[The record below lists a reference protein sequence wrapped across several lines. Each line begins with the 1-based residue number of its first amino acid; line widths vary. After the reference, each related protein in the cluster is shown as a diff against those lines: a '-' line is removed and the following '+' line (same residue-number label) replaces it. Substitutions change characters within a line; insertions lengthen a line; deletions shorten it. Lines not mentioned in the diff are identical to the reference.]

1 MRFVTYLQGREARPG
16 VLQDDHI
23 VDISAVVP
31 SVHAV
36 VSGGED
42 TMAIVKKAVE
52 GIPAKSGLPLK
63 EVTLCSPLVEAR
75 RNLYCV
81 GWNYMKHFE
90 EGVGRRQEL
99 EQELPKFPTYFSKAT
114 GAVNGPYATV
124 SYDPEFSD
132 NLDYEG
138 ELAVVIGRQGGDI
151 PESEAL
157 DYVFGYMVANDI
169 SARDVQRKHGG
180 QWFKGKSMDGSAPM
194 GPTLVTK
201 DEIPDVQDLTVQTTY
216 NGQVVQESST
226 KAMIFTIAHL
236 IADLSRSLT
245 LVPGDILLTGTPD
258 GVGWMRKPPI
268 FLRDGDTVEVEISGL
283 GRISNRMVK
292 RT

>member
-1 MRFVTYLQGREARPG
+1 MRFVTYLQGNEARPG
-16 VLQDDHI
+16 VLLDDRI
-23 VDISAVVP
+23 VDISAQVP
-31 SVHAV
+31 SVQMV
-36 VSGGED
+36 VSGGDEV
-42 TMAIVKKAVE
+42 MALVKKA
-52 GIPAKSGLPLK
+52 IQDAPAQSGQLLQDA
-63 EVTLCSPLVEAR
+63 TLCSPLVEAR
-75 RNLYCV
+75 RNLFCV

-90 EGVGRRQEL
+90 EGVGRRQEM

-114 GAVNGPYATV
+114 GSVNGPYAVV

-138 ELAVVIGRQGGDI
+138 ELAVVIGRQGRDI

-157 DYVFGYMVANDI
+157 EYVFGYMVANDI

-194 GPTLVTK
+194 GPALVTK
-201 DEIPDVQDLTVQTTY
+201 DEVSDVQDLTVRTTY
-216 NGQVVQESST
+216 NGELVQESST
-226 KAMIFTIAHL
+226 MAMIFTVAHV

-268 FLRDGDTVEVEISGL
+268 FLRNGDTVEVEISGL
-283 GRISNRMVK
+283 GRISNRIVK